1 MTAHSDQPTTQPAED
16 GAGANMDEAD
26 TSLAA
31 ARAVEDATQ
40 DLCRATV
47 ARPMLT
53 PSEVDVVLAHL
64 AAAAAALPQAYAQL
78 SEILDDAKSDQVL
91 ETDGMADTDDPTLAV
106 DTARMHLDEA
116 RDAAVALHK
125 LLDAAHA
132 QTAHV
137 ISHASL

>member
-47 ARPMLT
+47 ARPMLA